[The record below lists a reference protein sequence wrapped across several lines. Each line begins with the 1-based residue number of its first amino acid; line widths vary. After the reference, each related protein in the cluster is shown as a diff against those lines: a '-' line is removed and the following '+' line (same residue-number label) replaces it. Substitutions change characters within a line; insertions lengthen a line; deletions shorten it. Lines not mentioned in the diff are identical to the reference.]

1 MTDHFNDKGDI
12 KDLTTIACI
21 DHIKVS
27 IKGRFECLID
37 SGAEPM
43 EIKAVAQKVCEA
55 IGEASNEAI
64 AGWLIQLEIVK
75 GGENGD
81 VHREGDNEKN

>member
-12 KDLTTIACI
+12 VNSCTAACI
-21 DHIKVS
+21 NHIKAS

-55 IGEASNEAI
+55 VGEASNEAI
-64 AGWLIQLEIVK
+64 ADWLRQLEVIK
-75 GGENGD
+75 GENDGD
-81 VHREGDNEKN
+81 LHGE